1 MINLKRG
8 PGVLGHGRR
17 EGGKGEGSRNET
29 FRRGSESG
37 LSRAQHLPSAHSA
50 GPGADGSDETAAKN
64 RAASG
69 AAPGSL
75 EGGPSRGPGRGGPHP
90 HPAAARARAHPQ
102 RPRLSTRGF
111 SRPPTPQR
119 PSHRL
124 LAPPRAA
131 RGAPGS
137 TAPRSPAGSPDG
149 TRRLPAAASAPAPPG
164 LPTPNRRAG
173 RRRSSSRRAAGLA
186 R

>member
-17 EGGKGEGSRNET
+17 EGRKGEGSRNET

-37 LSRAQHLPSAHSA
+37 LSLAQHLPSAHSA
-50 GPGADGSDETAAKN
+50 GPGADGSDEDGSEEPSSKRGSAGLLGGQPQQ
-64 RAASG
+64 G
-69 AAPGSL
+69 A
-75 EGGPSRGPGRGGPHP
+75 
-90 HPAAARARAHPQ
+90 
-102 RPRLSTRGF
+102 RPR
-111 SRPPTPQR
+111 R
-119 PSHRL
+119 PSHRR